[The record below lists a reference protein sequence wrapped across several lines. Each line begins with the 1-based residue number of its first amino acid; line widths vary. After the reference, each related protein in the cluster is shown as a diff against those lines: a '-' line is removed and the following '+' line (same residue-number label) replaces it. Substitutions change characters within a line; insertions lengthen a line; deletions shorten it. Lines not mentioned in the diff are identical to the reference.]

1 MSNMVYMVSSGS
13 YSDYG
18 IVACFSSVQ
27 WRDKY
32 LAKYLEVDTEAF
44 KEEFYLDPPMP
55 VVIEVTRV
63 SMSKNGSAL
72 TSACAYLNNTEDLI
86 GFRYYIHHGENR
98 EVMYFLART
107 NDAKRAVK
115 IVNEKRAQVIALGAW
130 GNDEL
135 TREILGGK

>member
-1 MSNMVYMVSSGS
+1 MSNMVYMVSSGR
-13 YSDYG
+13 YSNYG
-18 IVACFSSVQ
+18 IVACFSSMER
-27 WRDKY
+27 RDEY
-32 LAKYLEVDTEAF
+32 LAEYLRVDTGAF
-44 KEEFYLDPPMP
+44 KEKFYLDPPIP
-55 VVIEVTRV
+55 VITEVTGV
-63 SMSKNGSAL
+63 SMLRNGSA
-72 TSACAYLNNTEDLI
+72 TTRTYSRNTANNERI
-86 GFRYYIHHGENR
+86 GFYYYIRHGANR